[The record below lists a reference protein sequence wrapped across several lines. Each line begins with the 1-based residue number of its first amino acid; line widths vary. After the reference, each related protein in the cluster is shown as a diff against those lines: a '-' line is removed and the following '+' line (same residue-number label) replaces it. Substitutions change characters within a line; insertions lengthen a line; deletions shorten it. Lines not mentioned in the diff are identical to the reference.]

1 MKREIK
7 FRAWDDHYKY
17 MNYKVLV
24 GTYGEWENV
33 KDDKN
38 YTACSMWIEPDKVDY
53 ECEPHWAHFEPYH
66 KDIHLMQYTGLKDK
80 NGVEIYEG
88 DIIKTYANYGYGK
101 NIKQV
106 EVISEVI
113 YKVDEEKTM
122 GGLNS
127 NSFSGFKT
135 KQLNSQEYTNVDWSM
150 FFQCEVIGNIYEE
163 LKDSDD

>member
-1 MKREIK
+1 MREIK

-24 GTYGEWENV
+24 GTYGEWEKV

-88 DIIKTYANYGYGK
+88 DIIDISYDEAIIKNAVIEYHGASFYACTNSDMWELDNYFD
-101 NIKQV
+101 IEAV
-106 EVISEVI
+106 
-113 YKVDEEKTM
+113 
-122 GGLNS
+122 
-127 NSFSGFKT
+127 
-135 KQLNSQEYTNVDWSM
+135 
-150 FFQCEVIGNIYEE
+150 GNIYED
-163 LKDSDD
+163 LKESGE

>member
-1 MKREIK
+1 MMREIK

-24 GTYGEWENV
+24 GTYGEWEKV

-53 ECEPHWAHFEPYH
+53 KCEPHWTHFEPYH

-88 DIIKTYANYGYGK
+88 DIIETCENYGIGEVWLKYEVKYNEQLAQFVLFPIVENGK
-101 NIKQV
+101 
-106 EVISEVI
+106 
-113 YKVDEEKTM
+113 Y
-122 GGLNS
+122 NS
-127 NSFSGFKT
+127 NNWDVLINYYHE
-135 KQLNSQEYTNVDWSM
+135 QAR
-150 FFQCEVIGNIYEE
+150 EVVGNIYED
-163 LKDSDD
+163 LKESGE

>member
-38 YTACSMWIEPDKVDY
+38 YTAY
-53 ECEPHWAHFEPYH
+53 ECEPHWTHFEPYH

-80 NGVEIYEG
+80 NGVEVYEG
-88 DIIKTYANYGYGK
+88 DKVMFDNEWTEPNEIGVITWNKDTASFQIKGH
-101 NIKQV
+101 IP
-106 EVISEVI
+106 S
-113 YKVDEEKTM
+113 
-122 GGLNS
+122 S
-127 NSFSGFKT
+127 
-135 KQLNSQEYTNVDWSM
+135 SM
-150 FFQCEVIGNIYEE
+150 KHLDRMKVIGNIYENG
-163 LKDSDD
+163 DM